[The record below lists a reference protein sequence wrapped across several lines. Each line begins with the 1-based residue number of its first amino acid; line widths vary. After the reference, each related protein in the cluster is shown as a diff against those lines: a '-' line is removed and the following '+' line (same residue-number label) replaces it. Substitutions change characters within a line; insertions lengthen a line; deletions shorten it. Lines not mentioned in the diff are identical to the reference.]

1 MRRGGAVIGMRAA
14 LVLVVLAHA
23 LAGPRAVAAAT
34 WTVNPACATN
44 GDGTAAT
51 CATTG
56 LGPGAWRGLGN
67 VTCGAGGIQP
77 GDTLELKGA
86 TYPAWTIP
94 ATCDGTAGSRIT
106 VQNVAGE
113 AVVFD
118 GTTDIKGSAWMAVGG
133 GVYQCTSGTCGSG
146 IGADGWPWRAWY
158 QRGGGAE
165 EALTLQQA
173 VRTCDAT
180 LGAGYMRYDTSAG
193 AGGKVCVHL
202 SDGSSPAAAT
212 YFRIPTSGS
221 GIQLWTNAGGYTTAT
236 YLTLRVHPGGG
247 SFTVRRFRASGIARL
262 NSSKGI
268 TIDGLT
274 IAGVNN
280 RCIDTANV
288 TGVVETDGLVI
299 RNTTVADCGQ
309 EGIRT
314 DTESGALVENN
325 TVYGVQSYPMF
336 DVCAGVG
343 AGCMP
348 NFTDNGTPIR
358 LARTSGSVIRG
369 NVVRDSGG
377 GLDRRVYGIDLENGG
392 AGLIIERNY
401 VYNMQTGAVDANR
414 TGRAIMISDVGG
426 NDYAGAVIRNNL
438 LWRNDV
444 GIQFQAGSSNTTTGP
459 ISLYFNTIAE
469 SLYQAISFNS
479 GGAGTW
485 TGAVQGSNNLV
496 VNLTTTPAG
505 GPLLEIPASMTG
517 AAIPTYGAYYCPNPT
532 CAIASTLVRW
542 KGASYKRAG
551 DCSPGLNCIADFEV
565 HSQYGDPNVD
575 TSGSPPTLALTA
587 CGGSACDHGVAVSG
601 IPLDFA
607 FKARDASPDIG
618 ADEYDA
624 SVAPT
629 PTATS
634 TVTPT
639 PTPTPTYQAPTPTPL
654 RQNIAVCAGCA
665 LSGGNL

>member
-1 MRRGGAVIGMRAA
+1 MRVRLA
-14 LVLVVLAHA
+14 LVLVAAA
-23 LAGPRAVAAAT
+23 LFAPSGVAAAT
-34 WTVNPACATN
+34 WTVNPSCATN

-51 CATTG
+51 CATSG
-56 LGPGAWRGLGN
+56 LGPGAWRSLGS
-67 VTCGAGGIQP
+67 VVCGAGGIQP

-94 ATCDGTAGSRIT
+94 ATCDGTTGSRIV
-106 VQNVAGE
+106 VQNASGE
-113 AVVFD
+113 DVVFE
-118 GTTDIKGSAWMAVGG
+118 GTTDIKGSTWTAVGG
-133 GVYQCTSGTCGSG
+133 GVYACTSGTCGSG
-146 IGADGWPWRAWY
+146 TGADGWPWRAWY
-158 QRGGGAE
+158 QRGAGAE
-165 EALTLQQA
+165 EELTLQQA

-212 YFRIPTSGS
+212 YIKIPTAGS
-221 GIQLWTNAGGYTTAT
+221 GIQLWTNSGGYTTAT
-236 YLTLRVHPGGG
+236 YLTLRVNPGGG

-274 IAGVNN
+274 ISGVNN

-288 TGVVETDGLVI
+288 TGSVETDGLTI

-314 DTESGALVENN
+314 DTESGAVVENN

-336 DVCAGVG
+336 DICAGVG

-358 LARTSGSVIRG
+358 LARTSDSVIRG
-369 NVVRDSGG
+369 NTVRDSGG

-392 AGLIIERNY
+392 AGLIIERNT
-401 VYNMQTGAVDANR
+401 VYNMQTGAADANR
-414 TGRAIMISDVGG
+414 TGRAIMISDIGG
-426 NDYAGAVIRNNL
+426 NNYAGAVIRNNL

-444 GIQFQAGSSNTTTGP
+444 GIQFQAGSTNTTTGP
-459 ISLYFNTIAE
+459 ISLYFNTISE
-469 SLYQAISFNS
+469 SLYQAISYNS
-479 GGAGTW
+479 GGAGFW
-485 TGAVQGSNNLV
+485 TGTVQGANNLI

-505 GPLLEIPASMTG
+505 GPLLDIPASMTG
-517 AAIPTYGAYYCPNPT
+517 AAIPTYGAFYCPTPT
-532 CAIASTLVRW
+532 CAIASTLIRW

-551 DCSPGLNCIADFEV
+551 DCSPGLNCVADFEA
-565 HSQYGDPNVD
+565 HSQYGDPNISS
-575 TSGSPPTLALTA
+575 SGTPPTLAITA
-587 CGGSACDHGVAVSG
+587 CSGSACDHGIAISG

-607 FKARDASPDIG
+607 NTLRDASPDIG
-618 ADEYDA
+618 AREYNGSSA
-624 SVAPT
+624 PTPT
-629 PTATS
+629 PTAT
-634 TVTPT
+634 TTTTPT
-639 PTPTPTYQAPTPTPL
+639 PTPTFQAPTPTP
-654 RQNIAVCAGCA
+654 QGGDVAFCAGCVM
-665 LSGGNL
+665 GGGQR